1 VNQIIGTVIEIGNFL
16 SPEAQ
21 SIVIQEQFTRKLD
34 FNRTYIIPDF
44 QREIRWDEEQ
54 IVELINNI
62 GAGAKFLGNVILSE
76 TKREN
81 GNPQSLKDYEIID
94 GQQRITTL
102 LMIFRFIQYKYGNDL
117 NINGDLCPLRIQS
130 FAGFA
135 TLYKHAFSEACA
147 QQDSVKETDDLN
159 QIPHYLYIWNII
171 CEHSQKIYSNLRNKY
186 YCKQFLDNLMG
197 STINVIINTSENT
210 SRGIKLFLDV
220 NLKGKKLDTE
230 DVFKSYLFSRDDSN
244 NTFRS
249 QWVRIK
255 KLSSKLLISRA
266 KQQKNLYPLMEII
279 RHSFYCSLYKEK
291 YFKNIE
297 ISQEFCLSKA
307 ATIPGESEAEESLH
321 YRGEHIIE
329 VLENQ
334 TFLTK
339 VLKSVEH
346 FLVMATDVVNSHAPS
361 QDFENYFDVETGKSV
376 DFVTVSIA
384 HCFIKRI
391 LYDDA
396 ILPKAVLFKY
406 FVTTLAETQKCKD
419 DYKWIFDVYAFNVLF
434 NISAAKKQKDVVL
447 NIVAEK
453 KDNADW
459 HIELSSAIQTFLCE
473 TGMSRAKV
481 AVQYKYLDEDFNEE
495 YLSKGLAALY
505 NYFTISKGRCSV
517 KNEGALKDFLTNTN
531 SYTLEHLIINK
542 SKKYEL
548 NGGKAF
554 TVRGEAG
561 KCANSMF
568 NFIFISESFNGRL
581 KNKTIREKMDI
592 IAKNMQEIKCDYS
605 KKVLEFV
612 QKYFIDDPPP
622 SMMTSPFPDLT
633 GLSYDEKIEKLD
645 AYLSNEDNPFFK
657 TFFEFASEVLKEV
670 YRKVI
675 QK

>member
-1 VNQIIGTVIEIGNFL
+1 MNHIIGTVIEIGDFL
-16 SPEAQ
+16 SPEEK
-21 SIVIQEQFTRKLD
+21 SIVSQEQFTRKLD
-34 FNRTYIIPDF
+34 SNRTYIIPDF

-81 GNPQSLKDYEIID
+81 GDPKSLKDYEIID

-102 LMIFRFIQYKYGNDL
+102 LMILRFIQYKYGEDL
-117 NINGDLCPLRIQS
+117 NVSSNFCPLKIQS
-130 FAGFA
+130 FEGFSM
-135 TLYKHAFSEACA
+135 LYKDAFSDESA
-147 QQDSVKETDDLN
+147 QLESIKKTDDLN
-159 QIPHYLYIWNII
+159 QIPHYLYMWKVI
-171 CEHSQKIYSNLRNKY
+171 CEYSQKPSSFLRNRY
-186 YCKQFLDNLMG
+186 SCRQLLDNLIG
-197 STINVIINTSENT
+197 STINVIINTSENA

-279 RHSFYCSLYKEK
+279 RHSLYCFLYREK

-307 ATIPGESEAEESLH
+307 ATILGENEAEESLH

-339 VLKSVEH
+339 VLKSVED
-346 FLVMATDVVNSHAPS
+346 FLVMATDVVNSRAPS
-361 QDFENYFDVETGKSV
+361 QDFENYFNVETGKSV
-376 DFVTVSIA
+376 DFVTISIA
-384 HCFIKRI
+384 HSFIKRI

-406 FVTTLAETQKCKD
+406 FVTTLAEKQQCKD
-419 DYKWIFDVYAFNVLF
+419 DYKWIFDVYAFDIFF
-434 NISAAKKQKDVVL
+434 NISAAKKKKDIVL

-453 KDNADW
+453 NDYADW
-459 HIELSSAIQTFLCE
+459 RVELSSTIETFLCE
-473 TGMSRAKV
+473 TGLSRAKV
-481 AVQYKYLDEDFNEE
+481 AVQYKYFDEDFNEE
-495 YLSKGLAALY
+495 YLSKGLAVLY

-517 KNEGALKDFLTNTN
+517 KHEGALKDFLTNTN
-531 SYTLEHLIINK
+531 SYTLEHLIINR

-548 NGGKAF
+548 IGGKDF
-554 TVRGEAG
+554 TIRGEAG
-561 KCANSMF
+561 KCVNSMF
-568 NFIFISESFNGRL
+568 NFIFISESFNGKL
-581 KNKTIREKMDI
+581 GNQTIREKMHI
-592 IAKNMQEIKCDYS
+592 ITDNMQEIKCDYS
-605 KKVLEFV
+605 KKILEFV
-612 QKYFIDDPPP
+612 QKYFIDEPLP
-622 SMMTSPFPDLT
+622 SMKTSPFPDLT
-633 GLSYDEKIEKLD
+633 GLLYEEKIEKLGN
-645 AYLSNEDNPFFK
+645 YLSNEDNPFFN
-657 TFFEFASEVLKEV
+657 TFSEFASEVLKEV